1 MPKGSVVMSI
11 YLIEAEL
18 KVRHLYSVEATNEEE
33 AKKFIET
40 KERVQHE
47 YGPGVNVLDKVWL
60 GNIENQII
68 DVKEIWEE
76 R

>member
-1 MPKGSVVMSI
+1 MSI

-33 AKKFIET
+33 AKSFIEAI
-40 KERVQHE
+40 ERNKGD
-47 YGPGVNVLDKVWL
+47 YGPGVTILDKVWI
-60 GNIENQII
+60 GNIENQIM

-76 R
+76 K

>member
-1 MPKGSVVMSI
+1 MSKGSVVMSI

-18 KVRHLYSVEATNEEE
+18 KVRHLYSVEATSEEE
-33 AKKFIET
+33 AKKFIEV

-47 YGPGVNVLDKVWL
+47 YGPGITVLDKVWL

>member
-1 MPKGSVVMSI
+1 MSI

-18 KVRHLYSVEATNEEE
+18 KVRHLYS
-33 AKKFIET
+33 KKFIET
-40 KERVQHE
+40 KERVKHE
-47 YGPGVNVLDKVWL
+47 WSGKSHVLDKAWL

-76 R
+76 K

>member
-1 MPKGSVVMSI
+1 MSI

-33 AKKFIET
+33 AKKFIEA
-40 KERVQHE
+40 KERVKHE
-47 YGPGVNVLDKVWL
+47 WSGKSHVLDKAWL

-76 R
+76 K

>member
-1 MPKGSVVMSI
+1 MSI

-18 KVRHLYSVEATNEEE
+18 KVRHLYSVEATSEEE

-47 YGPGVNVLDKVWL
+47 YGPVVNVLDKVWL
-60 GNIENQII
+60 
-68 DVKEIWEE
+68 
-76 R
+76 